1 MPAQVAIKKYTG
13 KDSEFGTLVSSLGI
27 KRVDTCVPSVYSSER
42 LGGRTVPADDGSES
56 QFYCIY
62 RPDDP
67 KCKAYSMEC
76 VFKVHLVAPPDRQL
90 TNIRLYPTGPRPRGE
105 HPAILR
111 IGNSISYSRPTN
123 SKSLIAIHDIW
134 EFSPEHPFYLTVS
147 GLYGQMPQQQLGHT
161 HFITEYRDVGAG
173 NVVFLDGMRQPVVP
187 VGVYTDDEKD
197 ITITFEDRTFAANT
211 HKYTP
216 CLIFVDPKTGK
227 DINTIAQESGMEPF
241 YQVVVPDDKKGVD
254 GVIYPS
260 DGPVVELR
268 VKTKE
273 WNLMNMFPSGLIYQ
287 IPPDR
292 ECDYRG
298 SGYVVA
304 WMPLYWGEPGWQST
318 DSGDSELVETAYVP
332 NRWFK
337 RVYTLSDGT
346 VKEEDLPD
354 HFKNKPT
361 EYYDVEVRPGSNGC
375 PTYFLNGVERP
386 QLIFDI
392 HKTYHFFNKS
402 GSKFPMRFIGNM
414 FAPQAIIPEDVVSA
428 GVVVLRGNTDMEELF
443 VNPEL
448 ILKSGARINAYQ
460 SVCAPGLGNVVY
472 NHPLAMCGSYNMCR
486 VGGGIYNPLMAGET
500 DYVYLQLEVDGNT
513 DPGSCIPNIK
523 MEYDEV

>member
-56 QFYCIY
+56 QYYCIY

-67 KCKAYSMEC
+67 KCRAYSMEC

-90 TNIRLYPTGPRPRGE
+90 TNIRLYPTGPRPRGK

-111 IGNSISYSRPTN
+111 IGSSISYSRPTN
-123 SKSLIAIHDIW
+123 TQSLIATHDIW
-134 EFSPEHPFYLTVS
+134 EFDKFHPFYLTVS

-187 VGVYTDDEKD
+187 VGVYTDETKD
-197 ITITFEDRTFAANT
+197 IVITFEDRTFVANT
-211 HKYTP
+211 DGARC
-216 CLIFVDPKTGK
+216 CLVFIDPATGK
-227 DINTIAQESGMEPF
+227 DINTIAEEKGYGQF
-241 YQVVVPDDKKGVD
+241 YKVVVPDSNGGV
-254 GVIYPS
+254 YHS
-260 DGPVVELR
+260 DGPVVELQ
-268 VKTKE
+268 VKKTGDGG
-273 WNLMNMFPSGLIYQ
+273 WNLMELFPSGLIYQ

-337 RVYTLSDGT
+337 RVYTLTDGT

-354 HFKNKPT
+354 HFKNKPV
-361 EYYDVEVRPGSNGC
+361 EYYDVVVATGSNGC

-392 HKTYHFFNKS
+392 HKTYHFFNRS
-402 GSKFPMRFIGNM
+402 GAKFPMRFIGNM
-414 FAPQAIIPEDVVSA
+414 FAPQACVMEDVVSA

-448 ILKSGARINAYQ
+448 ILKSGCRVNAYQ

-472 NHPLAMCGSYNMCR
+472 NYPLAMCGSYNMCR

-500 DYVYLQLEVDGNT
+500 DYVYMQIEVDADT

-523 MEYDEV
+523 LEYDEV